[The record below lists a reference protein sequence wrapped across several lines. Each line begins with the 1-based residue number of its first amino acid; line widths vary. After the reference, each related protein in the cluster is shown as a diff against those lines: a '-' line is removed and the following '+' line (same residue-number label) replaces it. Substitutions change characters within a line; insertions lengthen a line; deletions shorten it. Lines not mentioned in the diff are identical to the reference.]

1 MTIENASKVILDN
14 YFCNENSFVYYLHEK
29 SYFSNEKFWEFYESI
44 TAFASKE
51 KDVEITRKI
60 TSIYQKILKELI
72 YHFDPIDVSVLA
84 NFPENYNDYIER
96 LDLALLAYYT
106 DNVDLLN

>member
-1 MTIENASKVILDN
+1 MTIENATKVILDN
-14 YFCNENSFVYYLHEK
+14 YFCNENSLVYYLHEN

-72 YHFDPIDVSVLA
+72 YHFDPIDASVLA

-106 DNVDLLN
+106 DNVDLLD